1 MSFLSQGYR
10 EDFRVQ
16 DHEKSLICFSRIIE
30 RANKAWDPSK
40 LYTFTRTKYSRLSC
54 DSKIF
59 SAFLYT
65 SQLNSCVPCSLLRDY
80 RKCAKG
86 DCKEIGN
93 IRKRYGK
100 PIVFT
105 KPMHGNFRACWL
117 VPLSRNL
124 LGYSLFNFGAEA
136 KVAFRKRHIS
146 SWSSCTNKY
155 QESDE
160 IGLVGVY

>member
-1 MSFLSQGYR
+1 MSFLSRGYR
-10 EDFRVQ
+10 EDSRVQ
-16 DHEKSLICFSRIIE
+16 DHQKSLICFSRIIE
-30 RANKAWDPSK
+30 RANKAWDPSN
-40 LYTFTRTKYSRLSC
+40 LYIFIRTKYSRLLC

-65 SQLNSCVPCSLLRDY
+65 SQINSCVPRILLRGY

-93 IRKRYGK
+93 IRTRYGK

-105 KPMHGNFRACWL
+105 KSIHSNFRACWL
-117 VPLSRNL
+117 VPVSRNL
-124 LGYSLFNFGAEA
+124 LGYSLFYFGAEA
-136 KVAFRKRHIS
+136 NVAFRERHIS

-160 IGLVGVY
+160 IWLVGVY

>member
-1 MSFLSQGYR
+1 MSFLSRGYR
-10 EDFRVQ
+10 EGCRVQ
-16 DHEKSLICFSRIIE
+16 DHEKSFIFFSRIIE
-30 RANKAWDPSK
+30 RANKAWNPSK
-40 LYTFTRTKYSRLSC
+40 LYISTRTKYSRLLC

-65 SQLNSCVPCSLLRDY
+65 SQINSCVPRILLRGY

-93 IRKRYGK
+93 IRRRYGK

-105 KPMHGNFRACWL
+105 KSRHCNFRACWW
-117 VPLSRNL
+117 VPVSRNL
-124 LGYSLFNFGAEA
+124 LGYSLFYFGAEA
-136 KVAFRKRHIS
+136 NVTLCERHIS